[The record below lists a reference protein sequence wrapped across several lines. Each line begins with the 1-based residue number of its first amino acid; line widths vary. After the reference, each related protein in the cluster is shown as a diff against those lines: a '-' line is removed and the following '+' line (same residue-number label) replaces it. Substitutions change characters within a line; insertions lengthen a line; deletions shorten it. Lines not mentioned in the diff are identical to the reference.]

1 MKKTI
6 QAWKAE
12 LERAHQGIAD
22 LFARSEVRERS
33 LSYVEGLLSGCE
45 RKNSWQV
52 AEWVGEGSPY
62 GMQYL
67 LDRARW
73 DANAVQARLSEYVQK
88 EFGSAD
94 AVLVLDETGFL
105 KKGTHSA
112 GVQRQ
117 YSGTAGRIENSQV
130 GVFLCYA
137 SQRGYV
143 LLDRELYLPQS
154 WTEDSSRC
162 RAAGIPEE
170 IHFATKPRLGQQMLE
185 RTFQAGMPCGWV
197 AGDEVYGHD
206 SKLRR
211 WLEERHQPYVLA
223 VAADQRLWGRDMRQH
238 RVDELANQLSQRA
251 WKRLSAGRGAKGE
264 RLYAWALVRWAER
277 EGWEHTLLVRRS
289 LEPEPEYAYYFTYAR
304 KEKSTLKILVSVA
317 GQRWAVESAF
327 QMAKGECGLDHY
339 EVRHWQGW
347 YRHIT
352 LSMLALAILAVLR
365 AREKKTFPQKD
376 SSQRTRNPASA
387 RSPAVARP
395 ARTGASSALV

>member
-1 MKKTI
+1 M
-6 QAWKAE
+6 
-12 LERAHQGIAD
+12 RVHGRMGD
-22 LFARSEVRERS
+22 LFPRSEVRERS
-33 LSYVEGLLSGCE
+33 LAYVEGLLSGCE

-52 AEWVGEGSPY
+52 AEWAGDASPY

-73 DANAVQARLSEYVQK
+73 DASAVQARLAEYVK
-88 EFGSAD
+88 EALGGAD

-137 SQRGYV
+137 GERGYV

-154 WTEDSSRC
+154 WIEDGERC

-170 IHFATKPRLGQQMLE
+170 VQFATKPMLGRRMLE
-185 RTFQAGMPCGWV
+185 RAFAAGIPCGWV
-197 AGDEVYGHD
+197 AGDEVYGRD

-211 WLEERHQPYVLA
+211 FLEQHRQPYVLA
-223 VAADQRLWGRDMRQH
+223 VAADQRLWREDMRQH
-238 RVDELANQLSQRA
+238 RVDEIAAQLPGRA
-251 WKRLSAGRGAKGE
+251 WKRRSAGRGAKGE
-264 RLYAWALVRWAER
+264 RLYDWALVPWAAKDS
-277 EGWEHTLLVRRS
+277 WEHALLVRRS
-289 LEPEPEYAYYFTYAR
+289 LEQQSEYAFYFTWAP
-304 KEKSTLKILVSVA
+304 KQNSTLKTLVSVA
-317 GQRWAVESAF
+317 GRRWAVESAF
-327 QMAKGECGLDHY
+327 QMAKSECGLDHY

-352 LSMLALAILAVLR
+352 LSMLALAVLTVLR
-365 AREKKTFPQKD
+365 SGEKKNFSTKSPA
-376 SSQRTRNPASA
+376 QRTGNPAFAGFRAQQRLAQPPASA
-387 RSPAVARP
+387 P
-395 ARTGASSALV
+395 LV